1 MLSSWT
7 AMSGRGRRK
16 PRPVAFAT
24 ASLAVQ
30 MERRRSARAA
40 DPVRVRDAEVQVA
53 CGRGCDEL
61 RAPPW
66 WATEAQPGRVGARE
80 LGEHRPRQR
89 VRGQVVASRRRRT
102 EACEGRPFV
111 GPENLARARG
121 EDGRVTAS

>member
-1 MLSSWT
+1 MLKRRWRATGGATS
-7 AMSGRGRRK
+7 SGR
-16 PRPVAFAT
+16 
-24 ASLAVQ
+24 
-30 MERRRSARAA
+30 
-40 DPVRVRDAEVQVA
+40 
-53 CGRGCDEL
+53 
-61 RAPPW
+61 PPW

-80 LGEHRPRQR
+80 LGEHRPRER